1 MPLQEYMT
9 EASRARADNMAGKE
23 RDIYRSAA
31 RAYPT
36 AKEPWSRLAESYFE
50 EGDYGNAILAA
61 QEVLQRDAADPIAT
75 SVLAVSGLRVS
86 TQALSALRAQNNKL
100 PNDSRLQAEGLTK
113 TLRELL
119 GETVLVPP
127 TGKNT
132 AAPAS
137 SSRRAANRQAV
148 PKQPA
153 TAATPTAVA
162 PAPIAAPVAT
172 SAKPANPASSPS
184 KQVAPKSPF
193 DALK

>member
-1 MPLQEYMT
+1 MPLLEYMT
-9 EASRARADNMAGKE
+9 EASKARADNMAGKE

-61 QEVLQRDAADPIAT
+61 QEVLQRDAADPMAT

-86 TQALSALRAQNNKL
+86 TQALSALRTQNSKL

-119 GETVLVPP
+119 GEPVLVPP
-127 TGKNT
+127 AGKNT

-137 SSRRAANRQAV
+137 SSRRAASRQAV

-153 TAATPTAVA
+153 TGATPSTAAPTSTAA
-162 PAPIAAPVAT
+162 PAAT
-172 SAKPANPASSPS
+172 SAKPAAPASSPS
-184 KQVAPKSPF
+184 KPVAPKSPF